1 MLVKIAIVD
10 IPSSSP
16 RLFGGEAEQ
25 SHPGRV
31 GTRVVFSVSPNRF
44 SGETPEIAREDACAP
59 QPLTQTASVEN
70 YCDPQNIYS

>member
-1 MLVKIAIVD
+1 MEAPDVMLVKIAIVD

-44 SGETPEIAREDACAP
+44 SGETPEIAREDANNVRHGKCWS
-59 QPLTQTASVEN
+59 LF
-70 YCDPQNIYS
+70 